1 MEASMSLRK
10 FAVFFLI
17 FTFCTPVFANPKK
30 VAVLGFEVDAGLDTQ
45 LGKTATNTL
54 RELAKKQG
62 DWRLLPASEFEE
74 NKLLYCEEEDP
85 QKCIPKI
92 ATNLQVDVLI
102 TGRVSKDSSQF
113 KFTIFFYSN
122 KTFQF
127 SNVSLPQSK
136 ASTIPKALTEAWN
149 NQFQPKVAKLE
160 ISCLE
165 ADAKVFVDNVFVMS
179 TVPGANVIPSI
190 TPGPHQIVVKSKSGA
205 EWKTSVN
212 IKAGETTIVKVEF
225 PVVKDPTPKDPIV
238 KDPAPKDPI
247 VKDPIVKDPDVT
259 DPDTKDPGVTPP
271 VDPPK
276 KPEEPGKPMNLW
288 KVGFWSTAATAI
300 VLIGAGTF
308 TGLQVK
314 AYEDDKDQIMRA
326 DPINYAG
333 KNDVCKSPT
342 AEMKDTCDSGKAY
355 AMYTNVLIAG
365 GITLGLVSTFFMY
378 KGYLQSE
385 PEVGGQVTSGDESSV
400 TFVPFFSNNGAGL
413 SVGISF

>member
-1 MEASMSLRK
+1 MLLRN
-10 FAVFFLI
+10 FAAFFLI
-17 FTFCTPVFANPKK
+17 FTFCTPIFASPKK

-62 DWRLLPASEFEE
+62 DWKLLPPSEFEE
-74 NKLLYCEEEDP
+74 NKLLYCEEDDP

-92 ATNLQVDVLI
+92 ANNLQVDVLI
-102 TGRVSKDSSQF
+102 TGRVTKDSSQF

-136 ASTIPKALTEAWN
+136 KAEIPKMLTEAWN

-179 TVPGANVIPSI
+179 TVPGANIIPSI
-190 TPGPHQIVVKSKSGA
+190 TPGPHSIVVKSKSGS

-225 PVVKDPTPKDPIV
+225 PSAVKDPPKDPIV
-238 KDPAPKDPI
+238 KDPPPKDP
-247 VKDPIVKDPDVT
+247 DVKDPDVK
-259 DPDTKDPGVTPP
+259 DPDVKDPGVTPP
-271 VDPPK
+271 VDNPPT

-288 KVGFWSTAATAI
+288 KIGFWSTAATAI
-300 VLIGAGTF
+300 VLIGAGTY
-308 TGLQVK
+308 TGLQVM
-314 AYEDDKDQIMRA
+314 AYEDDKDKIMKA
-326 DPINYAG
+326 DPVNYAG

-342 AEMKDTCDSGKAY
+342 ADMKDTCDSGKSF
-355 AMYTNVLIAG
+355 AMYTNVLIAAG
-365 GITLGLVSTFFMY
+365 VTVGLVSTYFMY
-378 KGYLQSE
+378 KGYLSSE

-400 TFVPFFSNNGAGL
+400 TFLPFFSNNGGGF
-413 SVGISF
+413 SVGFSF